1 MKYVYKSL
9 VFFTVV
15 GLAIMAAAVAG
26 AVYLIK
32 AITRKETK

>member
-15 GLAIMAAAVAG
+15 GLAMLAAAVAG

-32 AITRKETK
+32 RLTRKEQ